1 MLQESA
7 TAAEIVR
14 AAERHGW
21 RPGCS
26 VLTVAYGLP
35 LPVIRTATDPAA
47 ARCERRGSGLYGEVT
62 RLVAAHGVF
71 VPKAR

>member
-1 MLQESA
+1 MLPEAA

-21 RPGCS
+21 HPGCS
-26 VLTVAYGLP
+26 VLTVTCGLP

-47 ARCERRGSGLYGEVT
+47 ARCERRT
-62 RLVAAHGVF
+62 DRRL
-71 VPKAR
+71 PPPCRR